1 LEAEEMLANA
11 DLGDYDDDDDI
22 IDNRAAA
29 VGNPLQYNPIQ
40 NKLLESSNVD
50 QKASFTASNPSTN
63 NNNKN

>member
-1 LEAEEMLANA
+1 MLANA

-40 NKLLESSNVD
+40 MKLLESSNVD
-50 QKASFTASNPSTN
+50 QKASFTASNPSTQ